1 MIGYRVVIE
10 YYDFLQ
16 TRVNTTVGID
26 FKIIIKKRKKKE
38 NKKNKDKDKN
48 KNKDR

>member
-1 MIGYRVVIE
+1 MIE

-16 TRVNTTVGID
+16 TRVNTIGID

-38 NKKNKDKDKN
+38 NKKNKDKN